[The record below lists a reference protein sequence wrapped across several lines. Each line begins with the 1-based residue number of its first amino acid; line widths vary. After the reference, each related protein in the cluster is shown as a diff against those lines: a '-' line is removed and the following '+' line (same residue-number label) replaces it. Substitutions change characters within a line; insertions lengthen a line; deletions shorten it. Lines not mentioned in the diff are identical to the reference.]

1 MRIYSNCYCNVA
13 DLEIKIKNLK
23 TWIYSNDHW
32 VHASISFQVFPSFAF
47 KFYFI
52 KNIIFAFSRKNSF
65 PFKQTLEFTV
75 LAFKNVNDRV
85 WKGESRN
92 HLAADSHLLLQITD
106 CACPFPLSPTL
117 LAYRMFSRN
126 RLISVSLH
134 RIIWRETLPALQT
147 TDGLYYLFTSLNHI
161 RYTVIIWGCSVNGRG
176 N

>member
-1 MRIYSNCYCNVA
+1 MLFRG
-13 DLEIKIKNLK
+13 K
-23 TWIYSNDHW
+23 T
-32 VHASISFQVFPSFAF
+32 V
-47 KFYFI
+47 
-52 KNIIFAFSRKNSF
+52 F

-134 RIIWRETLPALQT
+134 RIIWRETLPCPPCKRQT
-147 TDGLYYLFTSLNHI
+147 G
-161 RYTVIIWGCSVNGRG
+161 YTTFSPVKTIYGIQWSYEVVVLTGEGTNRDDCKRPLHSVNVTM
-176 N
+176 